1 MQRETA
7 GQAHDED
14 IGTAAPTKKTAAVKS
29 AATPRRKKAAAA
41 KDDGQIAQVLR
52 SVYQHAVDEDIPS
65 EMLDLLNKLG

>member
-1 MQRETA
+1 M
-7 GQAHDED
+7 
-14 IGTAAPTKKTAAVKS
+14 KS